1 VKPGRQTVLL
11 AVAPL
16 VLAIAFTLWRTPFPL
31 SEGVA
36 LLEDVANRPA
46 TSFLTPSLSYYRP
59 VFHVTLSA
67 IWNSD
72 LSVPMRLG
80 AIKLI
85 SIGAV
90 AALAVLFVWCIRPR
104 TWLETVLAIVAAAV
118 LFGHPGF
125 RDNLEIPLTYTLV
138 GMPIALAVWLLLQR
152 PSSGWRLAL
161 ILLLMAVAVGFKEQ
175 GLVLGP
181 VILAAFVT
189 GVRGADRRLAM
200 ATVALCTLYVA
211 VRLIWR
217 GEWAMFEQAVGFG
230 FGEMSPDQA
239 VERFGDRPYLIYA
252 YSSLSTILNVLLSE
266 PTRGTFT
273 FVDGL
278 TRGRPPLH
286 EFVHVASSAALT
298 LVIAWWGIRVW
309 RSRRDVERGP
319 DVQLLA
325 VLAAALLASS
335 VLSFNY
341 SRDRLGGMAAVFYA
355 VAAFHALR
363 AACAALLVR
372 RPLPFACGAALLVLL
387 AVTWQLR
394 AIGTLERARINAASN
409 QLEWTI
415 AAPARRV
422 EFADRPTYLDLMTL
436 LAAQGVDRSVPHPT
450 MWPRPLARAMGTPL
464 Q

>member
-1 VKPGRQTVLL
+1 VVLL

-36 LLEDVANRPA
+36 LLEDVVNRPA

-72 LSVPMRLG
+72 LPVTVRLG

-90 AALAVLFVWCIRPR
+90 TALGVLFVWCIRPR
-104 TWLETVLAIVAAAV
+104 TWLDAVLGIVAAAV

-138 GMPIALAVWLLLQR
+138 GMPIALGVWLLLQR
-152 PSSGWRLAL
+152 PASTWRAAL
-161 ILLLMAVAVGFKEQ
+161 ILPLVAVAVGFKEQ

-189 GVRGADRRLAM
+189 GVRGADRRLAA
-200 ATVALCTLYVA
+200 ATVVLCALYVA
-211 VRLIWR
+211 IRLIWR

-230 FGEMSPDQA
+230 FDEMNPDEA
-239 VERFGDRPYLIYA
+239 AERFGEVPYLMYP
-252 YSSLSTILNVLLSE
+252 YSSASAILNVLFSE
-266 PTRGTFT
+266 PTRGMFT
-273 FVDGL
+273 VVEAVAEGS
-278 TRGRPPLH
+278 PPLN
-286 EFVHVASSAALT
+286 ELVHVGSSAALT
-298 LVIAWWGIRVW
+298 LVIGWWGVRAW
-309 RSRRDVERGP
+309 RSRTEAGAP
-319 DVQLLA
+319 DVQLSA
-325 VLAAALLASS
+325 VLVAALLASG

-341 SRDRLGGMAAVFYA
+341 SRDRLGGMATVFYA
-355 VAAFHALR
+355 LAAFHALR
-363 AACAALLVR
+363 AACSALLA
-372 RPLPFACGAALLVLL
+372 RPRWQFACGAALAVLL
-387 AVTWQLR
+387 AVAWQLR
-394 AIGTLERARINAASN
+394 AVGTLERARLTASNN
-409 QLEWTI
+409 QLEWTV

-422 EFADRPTYLDLMTL
+422 EFAERPTYLDLMTV
-436 LAAQGVDRSVPHPT
+436 LAAQGADRSVPHPT
-450 MWPRPLARAMGTPL
+450 MWPRPLAQAMGTPT